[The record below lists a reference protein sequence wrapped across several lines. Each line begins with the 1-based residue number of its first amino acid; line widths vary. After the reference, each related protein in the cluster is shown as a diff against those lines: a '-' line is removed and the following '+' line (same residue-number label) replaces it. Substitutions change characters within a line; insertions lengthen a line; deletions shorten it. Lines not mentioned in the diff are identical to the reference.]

1 MKKIYTYKL
10 LWLLIVVL
18 TLAGCAD
25 ETVEDT
31 TSRSQSLKLEF
42 STLSVGARAVIDYTT
57 EVGDDG
63 LNENLIKSL
72 DVFIFKAS
80 GGGCVHH
87 EKIQLNITGGSG
99 TSPLGIKQRELDEN
113 ELYITYVIANYNGTF
128 SSSTSLAELKNL
140 SVSGILP
147 AVKQESF
154 LMDGH
159 SEAMKL
165 VQGGELTIPV
175 ELKRAASKVRMNVKF
190 ANGFSKAGDLQA
202 RLVNYATEA
211 NLLDEGTTVQPT
223 NASLASLDGFATA
236 NSDLTIGATTTSDF
250 VYYAYQND
258 WKVDIHRETY
268 VIINVPLENKSNNY
282 YRIPVNY
289 RLPVDIDKV
298 DPSDASYLYR
308 MDRNFIYDV
317 TVLIDKEGSDIPEH
331 AVALDCGYTIMD
343 WAGKNKIVVIDVGQW
358 LWVKDDVL
366 YMNNKDEIFTKFD
379 SSAPDLQCTIS
390 DVRIYNQETPWTAGT
405 VSAEATQ
412 TLTGTIK
419 ITSPVPD
426 NFVGKQFKVTVS
438 SATSGKS
445 ATIQVYQFPPLY
457 LTLQANENEVNAGA
471 GQTNNSLYE
480 ITAMLADFSNL
491 SKEKG
496 DYELNE
502 TWWIDNV
509 YYKHQ
514 NTLEERQEKALDV
527 VEYLQSKVKFGY
539 PQTEQKTFTGVY
551 SAVYNNVDQQGQPT
565 KRIGNVT
572 AQCLVESEENSK
584 LVSPHF
590 ILASQGGANRITDYT
605 TAKKNC
611 AGYYEVV
618 ENSDGSTTT
627 YATGTWRM
635 PTEAEL
641 KLIDLLQNTEKSL
654 IKKILEGYNY
664 QYAKYSDNY
673 WYSMMDGRVN
683 SSAVRCVRDIK

>member
-42 STLSVGARAVIDYTT
+42 STLSVGARAVTDYTT

-99 TSPLGIKQRELDEN
+99 TSPLGIKQRELDDN

-211 NLLDEGTTVQPT
+211 NLLDEGTAVQPT

-331 AVALDCGYTIMD
+331 AVTLDCGYTIRD

-379 SSAPDLQCTIS
+379 SSASDLTYTIT
-390 DVRIYNQETPWTAGT
+390 DVKIYEEDTEWPYKQTGMSVTITPKN
-405 VSAEATQ
+405 
-412 TLTGTIK
+412 TGDIK
-419 ITSPVPD
+419 IGSPIPD
-426 NFVGKQFKVTVS
+426 NFVAKEFKVTVS
-438 SATSGKS
+438 SATVGKS
-445 ATIQVYQFPPLY
+445 VTIQVYQFPPLY
-457 LTLQANENEVNAGA
+457 VSHAT
-471 GQTNNSLYE
+471 
-480 ITAMLADFSNL
+480 TA
-491 SKEKG
+491 
-496 DYELNE
+496 E
-502 TWWIDNV
+502 TWTDGNNQDTKSMFIFTSLLPDLSTLPIPDDNNRHSGENNDYN
-509 YYKHQ
+509 YYKE
-514 NTLEERQEKALDV
+514 NGTDKLRWNLRTTYV
-527 VEYLQSKVKFGY
+527 NYLATAAFGY
-539 PQTEQKTFTGVY
+539 PQTTTSVIENFYTTGTVGSTNAGNLINKKVEVLTTKT
-551 SAVYNNVDQQGQPT
+551 SDENN
-565 KRIGNVT
+565 
-572 AQCLVESEENSK
+572 K
-584 LVSPHF
+584 LVSPRF
-590 ILASQGGANRITDYT
+590 MLASQAGMNASNQTDYAT
-605 TAKKNC
+605 
-611 AGYYEVV
+611 EVDFCQRYM
-618 ENSDGSTTT
+618 ERDDKGTT
-627 YATGTWRM
+627 YGPGCWRV
-635 PTEAEL
+635 PTKAEL
-641 KLIDLLQNTEKSL
+641 MLIDVLQN
-654 IKKILEGYNY
+654 IKKCEVKDILEGG
-664 QYAKYSDNY
+664 AY
-673 WYSMMDGRVN
+673 WNATKKVLVMLDPRTGYYYDKG
-683 SSAVRCVRDIK
+683 AVRCVRDIK

>member
-10 LWLLIVVL
+10 LWLLMVVL
-18 TLAGCAD
+18 TFAGCAD
-25 ETVEDT
+25 DAVEDT
-31 TSRSQSLKLEF
+31 TSRSQSIKLEF
-42 STLSVGARAVIDYTT
+42 STLSVGARAVTDYTT

-87 EKIQLNITGGSG
+87 EKIQLNTTGGSG

-175 ELKRAASKVRMNVKF
+175 ELKRAASKVRMKVTY
-190 ANGFSKAGDLQA
+190 ADGFSKAGNLQA

-211 NLLDEGTTVQPT
+211 NLLDEGTAVQPT
-223 NASLASLDGFATA
+223 NASLASLDDFATA

-268 VIINVPLENKSNNY
+268 VIINVPLENKPNNY

-317 TVLIDKEGSDIPEH
+317 TVLIDKEGSDTPEH

-366 YMNNKDEIFTKFD
+366 YMNNKDEISTKFD
-379 SSAPDLQCTIS
+379 SSAPDLKCTIS
-390 DVRIYNQETPWTAGT
+390 DVRIYNQETAWTVGT

-457 LTLQANENEVNAGA
+457 LTLQDNEKKVDAGS
-471 GQTNNSLYE
+471 GQTNSSLYE
-480 ITAMLADFSNL
+480 ITALLADFSNL
-491 SKEKG
+491 SDEKD
-496 DYELNE
+496 DYELDDVSSSNVNKRWELAKEVIKYLKE
-502 TWWIDNV
+502 T
-509 YYKHQ
+509 
-514 NTLEERQEKALDV
+514 A
-527 VEYLQSKVKFGY
+527 KFGY

-551 SAVYNNVDQQGQPT
+551 STIYNTNT
-565 KRIGNVT
+565 SIGTVT
-572 AQCLVESEENSK
+572 AQCTVESEENSK

-590 ILASQGGANRITDYT
+590 ILASQGGANSITVYD

-618 ENSDGSTTT
+618 KNSDGSTTT

-641 KLIDLLQNTEKSL
+641 KLIDLLQNTEKAL
-654 IKKILEGYNY
+654 IKKILEGYSY

-683 SSAVRCVRDIK
+683 SKAVRCVRDIK